1 MSLFLSSIVSL
12 EFYDLFLL
20 HVSFGQFY
28 LNVRTPY
35 DDMRPLDGVA
45 LYFLRGME

>member
-20 HVSFGQFY
+20 RVSFGKFY
-28 LNVRTPY
+28 LNVKTPY
-35 DDMRPLDGVA
+35 DNIRPLDVVA